1 MKHAT
6 SPPCLVKLP
15 FALDLFERAIAATF
29 FSFFALRLLN
39 AYLTTGAPAYIL
51 LLISECLVILF
62 LLVRRV
68 PSEVSLSPVD
78 WFVAVGGTTLP
89 LLVTTGGEPLVPS
102 SISGVLMLVGLATN
116 VWAKLALRRSFG
128 IVAANRGVKTR
139 GPYRFIRHP
148 MYFGYVITQIGFF
161 LSNPTF
167 WNFAIYAAAL
177 TLQVLRMLAEE
188 RTLSQDPKY
197 KTYAVEVRYRLIPY
211 LF

>member
-6 SPPCLVKLP
+6 SPSCLVRLP
-15 FALDLFERAIAATF
+15 FALDLFERAIAVTF

-68 PSEVSLSPVD
+68 PSEVSLNPVD

-89 LLVTTGGEPLVPS
+89 LLVTTGGESLVPS

-116 VWAKLALRRSFG
+116 VWAKLTLRRSFG

-197 KTYAVEVRYRLIPY
+197 KTYAVEVPYRLVPY